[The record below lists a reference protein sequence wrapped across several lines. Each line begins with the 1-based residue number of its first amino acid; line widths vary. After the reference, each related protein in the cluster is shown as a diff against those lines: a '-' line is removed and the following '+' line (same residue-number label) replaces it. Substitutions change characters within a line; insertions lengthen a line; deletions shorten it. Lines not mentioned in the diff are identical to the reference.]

1 MEGIKRPHRGASIK
15 SRKRQEK
22 TADIFSFAAVIV
34 LASAAMLPLWWI
46 IRNSLMTDPQIFKV
60 PPPFFPPQWL
70 FSNYARTIAK
80 GFDILK
86 YFRNTMIVVV
96 PDVLFGTATAV
107 CCAFAFARLRFRG
120 KKFIF
125 MLCVGSMLLPN
136 VVTLIPLYQGWN
148 MLGLVNQPGLKGFL
162 PLILPYFCGGG
173 AFNIFLLR
181 QFMLTIP
188 RELDEAAKIDGAG
201 PFRIMTSIIVPSVKP
216 AIIVVALLIFIT
228 LWNDLL
234 QQTIYLGF
242 QPDSKTIAIGLT
254 IFNGALKSDYGLLMC
269 ATVMSFLPGL
279 IFYLIGQKHFVEGIV
294 LTGMKN

>member
-1 MEGIKRPHRGASIK
+1 MEEIRKPPRAASIR
-15 SRKRQEK
+15 SRKKIERVVN
-22 TADIFSFAAVIV
+22 ILSFAGVVI
-34 LASAAMLPLWWI
+34 LAAAAMLPLWWI

-60 PPPFFPPQWL
+60 PPTFFPPQWL

-80 GFDILK
+80 GFNILM
-86 YFRNTMIVVV
+86 YFKNTMIIVV

-120 KKFIF
+120 KKLIF

-136 VVTLIPLYQGWN
+136 VVTLIPLYQAWN
-148 MLGLVNQPGLKGFL
+148 VLGFVNRPGLKGFL

-181 QFMLTIP
+181 QFMQTIP

-201 PFRIMTSIIVPSVKP
+201 PFRVMTSIIVPSIKP

-269 ATVMSFLPGL
+269 ATVMSFVPGVV
-279 IFYLIGQKHFVEGIV
+279 FYLIGQRHFVEGIV